1 MHRLSSGVARQ
12 RQRIFQTT
20 YPWSSLYRGRFRG
33 LAACPALW
41 QLVDVCIYFKR
52 WLSDRPSVTRQFIH
66 SSYKVV
72 YNIPAYLTRLNKIRE
87 PVCSL
92 ATAEDAYQEK
102 NYFFRPGLEMQKI
115 SILTVSRT
123 RPPPFCQGFEF
134 KQWGPPMLLGGIPF
148 IFVPYLGRCR
158 SLRSA
163 CILVVRPHRDSPSLT
178 LPAHQPR
185 FMGAWKGV
193 AWPLRAATVALPG
206 CKRSCDATIL
216 SVFAFVQGCRL
227 SHVAHIELESV
238 KFHVCLFVYAWV
250 ASVLH
255 RASDCGGSFLERR
268 FVTPELSSFYPPA

>member
-41 QLVDVCIYFKR
+41 QLGDVCIYFKR

-115 SILTVSRT
+115 FILTVSRT
-123 RPPPFCQGFEF
+123 RPPILSGIRIQTMRSPDAAGWNSIHFCSVPRSVPSFLSCDPTEIHPPLLCRRISPDW
-134 KQWGPPMLLGGIPF
+134 WG
-148 IFVPYLGRCR
+148 LGRAWLDH
-158 SLRSA
+158 SGL
-163 CILVVRPHRDSPSLT
+163 LPSLY
-178 LPAHQPR
+178 
-185 FMGAWKGV
+185 
-193 AWPLRAATVALPG
+193 RAARDRAMRQFFL
-206 CKRSCDATIL
+206 
-216 SVFAFVQGCRL
+216 
-227 SHVAHIELESV
+227 
-238 KFHVCLFVYAWV
+238 CLLLFKA
-250 ASVLH
+250 A
-255 RASDCGGSFLERR
+255 G
-268 FVTPELSSFYPPA
+268 